1 MFDMPEKY
9 ELRTNNCQCFVLK
22 LADIICRNGRKTVFT
37 SWSLTTRQ
45 LGFIPG
51 SETGQPEEGEE
62 VEVAFVEDGNA
73 HFAQLQKIG
82 KIMLEYT
89 PTITEQDLKA
99 SKLDPPEAEKA
110 LDGMP
115 DDKLKAKNEENA

>member
-1 MFDMPEKY
+1 MADMPEKY

-22 LADIICRNGRKTVFT
+22 LADLICRNGRKTVFT

-51 SETGQPEEGEE
+51 SEDENAKLGEE
-62 VEVAFVEDGNA
+62 VEVAFVENGDA
-73 HFAQLQKIG
+73 HFAQLEEIE
-82 KIMLEYT
+82 KIMQEYT
-89 PTITEQDLKA
+89 PTVTEEELKA
-99 SKLDPPEAEKA
+99 GKLDPPKGA

-115 DDKLKAKNEENA
+115 DDKLKAKDEKKV